1 MRTYGRGSLVLR
13 CEDGRGG
20 GLVLLWRRALMG
32 LLLCSFASSG
42 VADYVDE
49 WGPAIGSRL
58 PPLQAPD
65 ETGAERTLSDLYG
78 GRGLIL
84 VLNRSADW

>member
-1 MRTYGRGSLVLR
+1 MRTHR
-13 CEDGRGG
+13 CDSRDHRSEDGRGG
-20 GLVLLWRRALMG
+20 GLAFLWHRALMG